1 MFKRCYTRQMP
12 TSKPRY
18 VVTDTG
24 ATAEMLDRAQQAW
37 PEVTDRKQLLLRLA
51 ALGRDAI
58 EVRDAGLTAHQRRAA
73 QREALEHAPSRV
85 DLDVLLGDEAW
96 R

>member
-1 MFKRCYTRQMP
+1 
-12 TSKPRY
+12 

-24 ATAEMLDRAQQAW
+24 ATADMLDQAQRAW
-37 PEVTDRKQLLLRLA
+37 PEVTDRKELLLRLA

-58 EVRDAGLTAHQRRAA
+58 EARDAEQSARQRQAA
-73 QREALEHAPSRV
+73 QREALARIASRV
-85 DLDVLLGDEAW
+85 DVDALLGDEAW

>member
-1 MFKRCYTRQMP
+1 
-12 TSKPRY
+12 

-37 PEVTDRKQLLLRLA
+37 PEVADRKELLLRLA

-58 EVRDAGLTAHQRRAA
+58 EARDVDADARRRRAG
-73 QREALEHAPSRV
+73 QREALARGSSHV
-85 DLDVLLGDEAW
+85 DADVLLGDEAW